1 MNKELVL
8 KKVSKNIQ
16 KIRIE
21 KGYTQE
27 TFAEKMGVSWSYVSK
42 LESGI
47 LNLSLGK
54 VVELAEYL
62 DVDVSQLLVLWIFYK
77 LPFDI
82 R

>member
-1 MNKELVL
+1 MNKKAVL

-16 KIRIE
+16 RLRIE

-54 VVELAEYL
+54 LVELADYL
-62 DVDVSQLLVLWIFYK
+62 DVDVRELLIL
-77 LPFDI
+77 
-82 R
+82 

>member
-62 DVDVSQLLVLWIFYK
+62 DVDVSQLLVL
-77 LPFDI
+77 
-82 R
+82 

>member
-1 MNKELVL
+1 MDKKSVL

-16 KIRIE
+16 KIRKE
-21 KGYTQE
+21 RGYTQE

-54 VVELAEYL
+54 IVELANYL
-62 DVDVSQLLVLWIFYK
+62 ETDVKNLLEL
-77 LPFDI
+77 
-82 R
+82 